1 MYRMSWNIRI
11 GDFRLRMVEKVSIKR
26 SVELLSDTATITL
39 PGTVFNKAINIEDK
53 IKVGDAVEIELGYND
68 DLKPEFKGYLKAIKT
83 DGGSLTLELEDDI
96 YLFRKSVKD
105 EEMKDASVKNIL
117 ANICSQVGGFSV
129 SCDYDFTYDKF
140 VINNATGYDVLKKI
154 QDEASPNI
162 YLKDKVLHVHPQYAE
177 IFGEAR
183 FDFSKNIERDGTDLK
198 YKSEDERKLLV
209 VVEGTDETGATVSVE
224 KGTTGGDKMT
234 LKLPGV
240 SSRSSLE
247 QKAQSVLDQKVY
259 TGYEGS
265 FQSWIIPYVDAGY
278 KVAITDPDYEIKN
291 GTYYVI
297 SVETTFSKD
306 GGVRK
311 ITLGKRLNR
320 KLKTEN

>member
-1 MYRMSWNIRI
+1 MYRMSWNIKI
-11 GDFRLRMVEKVSIKR
+11 GGYRLKMVEKVSVKR
-26 SVELLSDTATITL
+26 SVELLADTATVTL
-39 PGTVFNKAINIEDK
+39 PATVFNKTISIEDK

-68 DLKPEFKGYLKAIKT
+68 DLKTEFKGYLKSIKT

-105 EEMKDASVKNIL
+105 EEMKDASVKKIL
-117 ANICSQVGGFSV
+117 ENICSQVGGFSV

-183 FDFSKNIERDGTDLK
+183 YDFGKNIEREGTDLK
-198 YKSEDERKLLV
+198 YKSEDERKFLI

-240 SSRSSLE
+240 SSKSSLE
-247 QKAQSVLDQKVY
+247 QKAQSVLEQKVY

-265 FQSWIIPYVDAGY
+265 FQTWLVPYVDAGY
-278 KVAITDPDYEIKN
+278 KVAITDPDYEVKN

-311 ITLGKRLNR
+311 VTLGKRLN
-320 KLKTEN
+320 

>member
-1 MYRMSWNIRI
+1 MSWNIRI
-11 GDFRLRMVEKVSIKR
+11 GGFRLRMVEKVSIKR
-26 SVELLSDTATITL
+26 SVELLSDTAIITL

-183 FDFSKNIERDGTDLK
+183 YDFSRNIERDGTDLK

-247 QKAQSVLDQKVY
+247 QKAQSVLEQKVY

-265 FQSWIIPYVDAGY
+265 FQSWLIPYVDAGY
-278 KVAITDPDYEIKN
+278 KVAITDPDYEIKD

-306 GGVRK
+306 GGIRK
-311 ITLGKRLNR
+311 ITLGKRLN
-320 KLKTEN
+320 

>member
-1 MYRMSWNIRI
+1 MYRMSWNIKI
-11 GDFRLRMVEKVSIKR
+11 GGYRLKMVEKVSIKR
-26 SVELLSDTATITL
+26 SVELLADTATVTL
-39 PGTVFNKAINIEDK
+39 PATVFNKTISIEDK

-68 DLKPEFKGYLKAIKT
+68 DLKTEFKGYLKSIKT

-105 EEMKDASVKNIL
+105 EEMKDASVKKIL
-117 ANICSQVGGFSV
+117 ENICSQVGGFSV
-129 SCDYDFTYDKF
+129 SCDYDFSYDKF

-183 FDFSKNIERDGTDLK
+183 YDFGKNIEREGTDLK
-198 YKSEDERKLLV
+198 YKSEDERKFLI

-240 SSRSSLE
+240 SSKSSLE
-247 QKAQSVLDQKVY
+247 QKAQSVLEQKVY

-265 FQSWIIPYVDAGY
+265 FQTWLVPYVDAGY

-311 ITLGKRLNR
+311 VTLGKRIN
-320 KLKTEN
+320 

>member
-1 MYRMSWNIRI
+1 MSWNIRI
-11 GDFRLRMVEKVSIKR
+11 GGFRLRMVEKVSIKR

-53 IKVGDAVEIELGYND
+53 IKVGDDVEIKLGYND
-68 DLKPEFKGYLKAIKT
+68 NLKEEFKGYLKAIKT

-105 EEMKDASVKNIL
+105 EEMKNASVKSILENIS
-117 ANICSQVGGFSV
+117 SQVGGFSV
-129 SCDYDFTYDKF
+129 SCDYDFSYDKF

-183 FDFSKNIERDGTDLK
+183 FDFSRNIERDGTDLK

-240 SSRSSLE
+240 SSKSSLE

-265 FQSWIIPYVDAGY
+265 FQSWLIPYVDAGY
-278 KVAITDPDYEIKN
+278 KVSITDPDYEIKD

-297 SVETTFSKD
+297 SVETTFSQN

-311 ITLGKRLNR
+311 ITLGK
-320 KLKTEN
+320 KIS

>member
-1 MYRMSWNIRI
+1 MSWNIRI
-11 GDFRLRMVEKVSIKR
+11 GGFRLKMVEKVSIKR

-53 IKVGDAVEIELGYND
+53 IKVGDDVEIKLGYND
-68 DLKPEFKGYLKAIKT
+68 NLKEEFKGYLKAIKT

-105 EEMKDASVKNIL
+105 EEMKNASVKSIL
-117 ANICSQVGGFSV
+117 ENICSQVGGFSV
-129 SCDYDFTYDKF
+129 SCDYDFSYDKF
-140 VINNATGYDVLKKI
+140 VINNATCYDVLKKI

-183 FDFSKNIERDGTDLK
+183 YDFSRNIERDGTDLK

-247 QKAQSVLDQKVY
+247 QKAQSVLEQKVY

-265 FQSWIIPYVDAGY
+265 FQSWLVPYVDAGY

-311 ITLGKRLNR
+311 ITLGKRLN
-320 KLKTEN
+320 

>member
-1 MYRMSWNIRI
+1 MYRMSWNIKI
-11 GDFRLRMVEKVSIKR
+11 GGYRLKMVEKVSIKR
-26 SVELLSDTATITL
+26 SVELLADTATVTL
-39 PGTVFNKAINIEDK
+39 PATVFNKTISIEDK

-68 DLKPEFKGYLKAIKT
+68 DLKTEFKGYLKSIKT
-83 DGGSLTLELEDDI
+83 DGGSLTLELEDGI

-105 EEMKDASVKNIL
+105 EEMKDASVKKIL
-117 ANICSQVGGFSV
+117 ENICSQVGGFSV

-183 FDFSKNIERDGTDLK
+183 YDFGKNIEREGTDLK
-198 YKSEDERKLLV
+198 YKSEDERKFLI

-224 KGTTGGDKMT
+224 KGVTGGDKMT

-247 QKAQSVLDQKVY
+247 QKAQSVLEQKVY

-265 FQSWIIPYVDAGY
+265 FQTWLVPYVDAGY
-278 KVAITDPDYEIKN
+278 KVAITDPDYEVKN

-311 ITLGKRLNR
+311 VTLGKRLN
-320 KLKTEN
+320 

>member
-11 GDFRLRMVEKVSIKR
+11 GGFRLRMVEKVSIKR

-105 EEMKDASVKNIL
+105 EEMKNASVKSIL
-117 ANICSQVGGFSV
+117 ENICSQVGGFSV
-129 SCDYDFTYDKF
+129 SCDYDFSYDKF

-183 FDFSKNIERDGTDLK
+183 YDFSRNIERDGTDLK

-224 KGTTGGDKMT
+224 KGVTGGDKMT

-240 SSRSSLE
+240 SSKSSLE

-265 FQSWIIPYVDAGY
+265 FQSWLIPYVDAGY
-278 KVAITDPDYEIKN
+278 KVAITDPDYEIKD

-311 ITLGKRLNR
+311 ITLGK
-320 KLKTEN
+320 KIS

>member
-1 MYRMSWNIRI
+1 MSWNIRI
-11 GDFRLRMVEKVSIKR
+11 GGFRLRMVEKVSIKR

-68 DLKPEFKGYLKAIKT
+68 DLKPEFKGCLKAIKT

-105 EEMKDASVKNIL
+105 EEMKDASVKSIL
-117 ANICSQVGGFSV
+117 ENICSQVGGFSV

-162 YLKDKVLHVHPQYAE
+162 YLKDNTLHVHPMYSE

-247 QKAQSVLDQKVY
+247 QKAQSVLEQKVY

-265 FQSWIIPYVDAGY
+265 FQTWLVPYVDAGY
-278 KVAITDPDYEIKN
+278 KVRITDPDYEVKD

-311 ITLGKRLNR
+311 ITLGKRLN
-320 KLKTEN
+320 

>member
-1 MYRMSWNIRI
+1 MYRMSWNIKI
-11 GDFRLRMVEKVSIKR
+11 GGYRLKMVEKVSIKR
-26 SVELLSDTATITL
+26 SVELLADTATVTL
-39 PGTVFNKAINIEDK
+39 PATVFNKTISIEDK

-68 DLKPEFKGYLKAIKT
+68 DLKTEFKGYLKSIKT

-105 EEMKDASVKNIL
+105 EEMKDASVKKIL
-117 ANICSQVGGFSV
+117 ENICSQVGGFSV

-183 FDFSKNIERDGTDLK
+183 YDFGKNIEREGTDLK
-198 YKSEDERKLLV
+198 YKSEDERKFLI

-224 KGTTGGDKMT
+224 KGVTGGDKMT

-247 QKAQSVLDQKVY
+247 QKAQSVLEQKVY

-265 FQSWIIPYVDAGY
+265 FQTWLVPYVDAGY
-278 KVAITDPDYEIKN
+278 KVAITDPDYEVKN

-311 ITLGKRLNR
+311 VTLGKRLN
-320 KLKTEN
+320 

>member
-1 MYRMSWNIRI
+1 MYRMSWNIKI
-11 GDFRLRMVEKVSIKR
+11 GGYRLKMVEKVSIKR
-26 SVELLSDTATITL
+26 SVELLADTATVTL
-39 PGTVFNKAINIEDK
+39 PATVFNKTISIEDK

-68 DLKPEFKGYLKAIKT
+68 DLKTEFKGYLKAIKT

-105 EEMKDASVKNIL
+105 EEMKDASVKKIL
-117 ANICSQVGGFSV
+117 ENICSQVGGFSV
-129 SCDYDFTYDKF
+129 SCDYDFSYDKF

-183 FDFSKNIERDGTDLK
+183 YDFGKNIEREGTDLK
-198 YKSEDERKLLV
+198 YKSEDERKFLI

-240 SSRSSLE
+240 SSKSSLE
-247 QKAQSVLDQKVY
+247 QKAQSVLEQKVY

-265 FQSWIIPYVDAGY
+265 FQTWLVPYVDAGY

-311 ITLGKRLNR
+311 VTLGKRLN
-320 KLKTEN
+320 

>member
-1 MYRMSWNIRI
+1 MYKMSWDIKI
-11 GDFRLRMVEKVSIKR
+11 GGYRLKMVEKVSIKR
-26 SVELLSDTATITL
+26 SVELLADTATVTL
-39 PGTVFNKAINIEDK
+39 PATVFNKTISIEDK

-68 DLKPEFKGYLKAIKT
+68 DLKTEFKGYLKSIKT

-105 EEMKDASVKNIL
+105 EEMKDASVKKIL
-117 ANICSQVGGFSV
+117 ENICSQVGGFSV

-183 FDFSKNIERDGTDLK
+183 FDFSRNIERDGTDLK

-240 SSRSSLE
+240 SSKSSLE
-247 QKAQSVLDQKVY
+247 QKAQSVLEQKVY

-265 FQSWIIPYVDAGY
+265 FQTWLVPYVDAGY
-278 KVAITDPDYEIKN
+278 KVAITDPDYEVKN

-311 ITLGKRLNR
+311 VTLGKRLN
-320 KLKTEN
+320 

>member
-1 MYRMSWNIRI
+1 MYKMSWDIKI
-11 GDFRLRMVEKVSIKR
+11 GGYCLKMVEKVSVKR
-26 SVELLSDTATITL
+26 SVELLADTATVTL
-39 PGTVFNKAINIEDK
+39 PATVFNKTINIEDK
-53 IKVGDAVEIELGYND
+53 IKVGDEAEILLGYND
-68 DLKPEFKGYLKAIKT
+68 DLKTEFKGYLKSIKT
-83 DGGSLTLELEDDI
+83 DGGSLTLELEDGI

-105 EEMKDASVKNIL
+105 EEMKDADVKKIL
-117 ANICSQVGGFSV
+117 ENICSQVGGFSV

-183 FDFSKNIERDGTDLK
+183 YDFGKNIEREGTDLK
-198 YKSEDERKLLV
+198 YKSEDERKFLI

-240 SSRSSLE
+240 SSKSSLE
-247 QKAQSVLDQKVY
+247 QKAQSVLEQKVY

-265 FQSWIIPYVDAGY
+265 FQTWLVPYVDAGY
-278 KVAITDPDYEIKN
+278 KVAITDPDYEVKN

-311 ITLGKRLNR
+311 VTLGKRVD
-320 KLKTEN
+320 

>member
-1 MYRMSWNIRI
+1 MSWNIRI
-11 GDFRLRMVEKVSIKR
+11 GGFRLKMVEKVSIKR

-53 IKVGDAVEIELGYND
+53 IKVGDDVEIKLGYND
-68 DLKPEFKGYLKAIKT
+68 NLKEEFKGYLKAIKT

-105 EEMKDASVKNIL
+105 EEMKNASVKSIL
-117 ANICSQVGGFSV
+117 ENICSQVGGFSV
-129 SCDYDFTYDKF
+129 SCDYDFSYDKF

-183 FDFSKNIERDGTDLK
+183 YDFSRNIERDGTDLK

-240 SSRSSLE
+240 SSKSSLE

-265 FQSWIIPYVDAGY
+265 FQSWLIPYVDAGY
-278 KVAITDPDYEIKN
+278 KVSITDPDYEIKD

-311 ITLGKRLNR
+311 ITLGK
-320 KLKTEN
+320 KIS

>member
-1 MYRMSWNIRI
+1 MYKMSWDIKI
-11 GDFRLRMVEKVSIKR
+11 GGYRLKMVEKVSIKR
-26 SVELLSDTATITL
+26 SVELLADTATVTL
-39 PGTVFNKAINIEDK
+39 PATVFNKTISIEDK

-68 DLKPEFKGYLKAIKT
+68 DLKTEFKGYLKSIKT

-105 EEMKDASVKNIL
+105 EEMKDASVKKIL
-117 ANICSQVGGFSV
+117 ENICSQVGGFSV

-183 FDFSKNIERDGTDLK
+183 YDFSKNIEREGTDLK
-198 YKSEDERKLLV
+198 YKSEDERKFLI

-224 KGTTGGDKMT
+224 KGVTGGDKMT

-247 QKAQSVLDQKVY
+247 QKAQSVLEQKVY

-265 FQSWIIPYVDAGY
+265 FQTWLVPYVDAGY
-278 KVAITDPDYEIKN
+278 KVAITDPDYEVKN

-311 ITLGKRLNR
+311 ITLGKRLN
-320 KLKTEN
+320 

>member
-1 MYRMSWNIRI
+1 MSWNIRI
-11 GDFRLRMVEKVSIKR
+11 GGFRLKMVEKVSIKR

-39 PGTVFNKAINIEDK
+39 PGTVFNKAINIEGK
-53 IKVGDAVEIELGYND
+53 IKVGDDVEIELGYND
-68 DLKPEFKGYLKAIKT
+68 NLKEEFKGYLKAIKT

-105 EEMKDASVKNIL
+105 EEMKNASVKNIL

-129 SCDYDFTYDKF
+129 SCDYDFSYDKF

-183 FDFSKNIERDGTDLK
+183 YDFSRNIERDGTDLK

-240 SSRSSLE
+240 SSKSSLE
-247 QKAQSVLDQKVY
+247 QKAQSVLEQKVY

-265 FQSWIIPYVDAGY
+265 FQSWLVPYVDAGY

-311 ITLGKRLNR
+311 ITLGK
-320 KLKTEN
+320 KIS

>member
-1 MYRMSWNIRI
+1 MSWNIRI
-11 GDFRLRMVEKVSIKR
+11 GGFRLKMVEKVSIKR

-53 IKVGDAVEIELGYND
+53 IKVGDDVEIQLGYND
-68 DLKPEFKGYLKAIKT
+68 NLKEEFKGYLKAIKT

-105 EEMKDASVKNIL
+105 EEMKNASVKNIL

-129 SCDYDFTYDKF
+129 SCDYDFSYDKF

-162 YLKDKVLHVHPQYAE
+162 YIKDKVLHVHPQYAE

-183 FDFSKNIERDGTDLK
+183 YDFSRNIERDGTDLK

-240 SSRSSLE
+240 SSKSSLE

-265 FQSWIIPYVDAGY
+265 FQTWLVPYVDAGY
-278 KVAITDPDYEIKN
+278 KVRITDPDYEVKD
-291 GTYYVI
+291 GTYYVL

-311 ITLGKRLNR
+311 ITLGKRLN
-320 KLKTEN
+320 

>member
-1 MYRMSWNIRI
+1 MSWNIRI
-11 GDFRLRMVEKVSIKR
+11 GGFRLRMVEKVSIKR
-26 SVELLSDTATITL
+26 SVELLSDTAIITL

-53 IKVGDAVEIELGYND
+53 IKVGDDVEIKLGYND
-68 DLKPEFKGYLKAIKT
+68 NLKEEFKGYLKAIKT

-105 EEMKDASVKNIL
+105 EEIKDASVKSIL
-117 ANICSQVGGFSV
+117 ENICSQVGGFSV
-129 SCDYDFTYDKF
+129 SCDYDFSYDKF

-183 FDFSKNIERDGTDLK
+183 FDFSRNIERDGTDLK

-247 QKAQSVLDQKVY
+247 QKAQSVLEQKVY

-265 FQSWIIPYVDAGY
+265 FQSWLVPYVDAGY

-311 ITLGKRLNR
+311 ITLGKRLN
-320 KLKTEN
+320 

>member
-11 GDFRLRMVEKVSIKR
+11 GGFRLRMVEKVSIKR

-105 EEMKDASVKNIL
+105 EEMKNASVKSIL
-117 ANICSQVGGFSV
+117 ENICSQVGGFSV
-129 SCDYDFTYDKF
+129 SCDYDFSYDKF
-140 VINNATGYDVLKKI
+140 VINNATGYDVLNKI

-183 FDFSKNIERDGTDLK
+183 YDFSRNIERDGTNLK

-224 KGTTGGDKMT
+224 KGVTGGDKMT

-240 SSRSSLE
+240 SSKSSLE

-265 FQSWIIPYVDAGY
+265 FQSWLIPYVDAGY
-278 KVAITDPDYEIKN
+278 KVAITDPDYEIKD

-311 ITLGKRLNR
+311 ITLGK
-320 KLKTEN
+320 KIS

>member
-1 MYRMSWNIRI
+1 MSWNIRI
-11 GDFRLRMVEKVSIKR
+11 GGFRLRMVEKVSIKR

-53 IKVGDAVEIELGYND
+53 IKVGDDVEIKLGYND
-68 DLKPEFKGYLKAIKT
+68 SLKEEFKGYLKAIKT

-105 EEMKDASVKNIL
+105 EEMKNASVKSIL
-117 ANICSQVGGFSV
+117 ENICSQVGGFSV
-129 SCDYDFTYDKF
+129 SCDYDFSYDKF

-183 FDFSKNIERDGTDLK
+183 FDFSRNIERDGTDLK

-247 QKAQSVLDQKVY
+247 QKAQSVLEQKVY

-265 FQSWIIPYVDAGY
+265 FQSWLVPYVDAGY
-278 KVAITDPDYEIKN
+278 KVAITDPDYDIKN

-311 ITLGKRLNR
+311 ITLGK
-320 KLKTEN
+320 KIS

>member
-1 MYRMSWNIRI
+1 MYKMCWNIRI
-11 GDFRLRMVEKVSIKR
+11 GGFRLKMVEKVSIKR

-53 IKVGDAVEIELGYND
+53 IKVGDDVEIKLGYND
-68 DLKPEFKGYLKAIKT
+68 NLKEEFKGYLKAIKT

-105 EEMKDASVKNIL
+105 EEMKNASVKSIL
-117 ANICSQVGGFSV
+117 ENICSQVGGFSV
-129 SCDYDFTYDKF
+129 SCDYDFSYDKF

-183 FDFSKNIERDGTDLK
+183 FDFSRNIERDGTDLK

-240 SSRSSLE
+240 SSKSSLE

-265 FQSWIIPYVDAGY
+265 FQSWLIPYVDAGY
-278 KVAITDPDYEIKN
+278 KVSITDPDYEIKD

-311 ITLGKRLNR
+311 ITLGK
-320 KLKTEN
+320 KIS

>member
-1 MYRMSWNIRI
+1 MYKMCWNIRI
-11 GDFRLRMVEKVSIKR
+11 GGFRLRMVEKVSIKR

-105 EEMKDASVKNIL
+105 EEMKNASVKSIL
-117 ANICSQVGGFSV
+117 ENICSQVGGFSV
-129 SCDYDFTYDKF
+129 SCDYDFSYDKF
-140 VINNATGYDVLKKI
+140 VISNATGYDVLKKI

-183 FDFSKNIERDGTDLK
+183 YDFSRNIERDGTDLK

-240 SSRSSLE
+240 SSKSSLE

-265 FQSWIIPYVDAGY
+265 FQSWLIPYVDAGY
-278 KVAITDPDYEIKN
+278 KVSITDPDYEIKD

-297 SVETTFSKD
+297 SVETTFSQN

-311 ITLGKRLNR
+311 ITLGK
-320 KLKTEN
+320 KIS

>member
-1 MYRMSWNIRI
+1 MYKMCWNIRI
-11 GDFRLRMVEKVSIKR
+11 GGFRLRMVEKVSIKR

-183 FDFSKNIERDGTDLK
+183 FDFSRNIERDGTDLK

-247 QKAQSVLDQKVY
+247 QKAQSVLEQKVY

-265 FQSWIIPYVDAGY
+265 FQSWLVPYVDAGY

-311 ITLGKRLNR
+311 ITLGK
-320 KLKTEN
+320 KIS

>member
-105 EEMKDASVKNIL
+105 EEMKDASVKSIL
-117 ANICSQVGGFSV
+117 ENICSQVGGFSV

-183 FDFSKNIERDGTDLK
+183 YDFSRNIERDGTDLK

-311 ITLGKRLNR
+311 ITLGKRLN
-320 KLKTEN
+320 

>member
-1 MYRMSWNIRI
+1 MYKMSWNIRI
-11 GDFRLRMVEKVSIKR
+11 GGFRLKMVEKVSIKR

-68 DLKPEFKGYLKAIKT
+68 DLKPEFKGYLKGIKT

-105 EEMKDASVKNIL
+105 EEMKDASVKSIL
-117 ANICSQVGGFSV
+117 ENICSQVGGFSV

-183 FDFSKNIERDGTDLK
+183 FDFSRNIERDGTDLK

-247 QKAQSVLDQKVY
+247 QKAQSVLEQKVY

-265 FQSWIIPYVDAGY
+265 FQSWLIPYVDAGY
-278 KVAITDPDYEIKN
+278 KVSITDPDYEIKD

-311 ITLGKRLNR
+311 ITLGKHLN
-320 KLKTEN
+320 

>member
-1 MYRMSWNIRI
+1 MCWNIRI
-11 GDFRLRMVEKVSIKR
+11 GGFRLKMVEKVSIKR

-53 IKVGDAVEIELGYND
+53 IKVGDAVEIELGYNN

-105 EEMKDASVKNIL
+105 EEMKNASVKNIL

-183 FDFSKNIERDGTDLK
+183 FDFSRNIERDGTDLK

-240 SSRSSLE
+240 SSKSSLE

-265 FQSWIIPYVDAGY
+265 FQSWLIPYVDAGY
-278 KVAITDPDYEIKN
+278 KVSITDPDYEIKD

-311 ITLGKRLNR
+311 ITLGK
-320 KLKTEN
+320 KIS

>member
-1 MYRMSWNIRI
+1 MSWNIRI
-11 GDFRLRMVEKVSIKR
+11 GGFRLKMVEKVSIKR

-53 IKVGDAVEIELGYND
+53 IKVGDDVEIKLGYND
-68 DLKPEFKGYLKAIKT
+68 NLKEEFKGYLKAIKT

-105 EEMKDASVKNIL
+105 EEMKNASVKSIL
-117 ANICSQVGGFSV
+117 ENICSQVGGFSV
-129 SCDYDFTYDKF
+129 SCDYDFSYDKF

-183 FDFSKNIERDGTDLK
+183 YDFSRNIERDGTDLK

-240 SSRSSLE
+240 SSKSSLE

-265 FQSWIIPYVDAGY
+265 FQSWLIPYVDAGY
-278 KVAITDPDYEIKN
+278 KVSITDPDYEIKD

-297 SVETTFSKD
+297 SVETTFSQN

-311 ITLGKRLNR
+311 ITLGK
-320 KLKTEN
+320 KIS

>member
-1 MYRMSWNIRI
+1 MYKMSWDIRI
-11 GDFRLRMVEKVSIKR
+11 GGYRLKMVEKVSVRR
-26 SVELLSDTATITL
+26 SVELLADTATITL
-39 PGTVFNKAINIEDK
+39 PATVFNKAINIEDK
-53 IKVGDAVEIELGYND
+53 IKAGDAVEIQLGYNGSP
-68 DLKPEFKGYLKAIKT
+68 KTEFKGYLKAIKT

-105 EEMKDASVKNIL
+105 EEMKNANVKSIL
-117 ANICSQVGGFSV
+117 SNICSQVGGFSV

-140 VINNATGYDVLKKI
+140 VINNATAYDVLKKI

-162 YLKDKVLHVHPQYAE
+162 YLKDNVLHVHPMYSE

-183 FDFSKNIERDGTDLK
+183 YDFSKNIEREGTDLK

-209 VVEGTDETGATVSVE
+209 VVEGSNEKGETVSVE
-224 KGTTGGDKMT
+224 AGTTGGDKMT
-234 LKLPGV
+234 VKLPGV
-240 SSRSSLE
+240 STKSSLE
-247 QKAQSVLDQKVY
+247 SKAKAVLEQKVY

-265 FQSWIIPYVDAGY
+265 FQTWLIPYIDAGY
-278 KVAITDPDYEIKN
+278 KARITDPDYEIKD
-291 GTYYVI
+291 GTYYVL

-311 ITLGKRLNR
+311 ITLGKRLN
-320 KLKTEN
+320 

>member
-1 MYRMSWNIRI
+1 MSWNIRI
-11 GDFRLRMVEKVSIKR
+11 GGFRLKMVEKVSIKR

-53 IKVGDAVEIELGYND
+53 IKVGDDVEIKLGYND
-68 DLKPEFKGYLKAIKT
+68 NLKEEFKGYLKAIKT

-105 EEMKDASVKNIL
+105 EEMKNASVKSIL
-117 ANICSQVGGFSV
+117 ENICSQVGGFSV

-183 FDFSKNIERDGTDLK
+183 YDFSRNIERDGTDLK

-240 SSRSSLE
+240 SSKSSLE

-265 FQSWIIPYVDAGY
+265 FQSWLVPYVDAGY
-278 KVAITDPDYEIKN
+278 KVAITDPDYDIKN

-311 ITLGKRLNR
+311 ITLGK
-320 KLKTEN
+320 KIS

>member
-1 MYRMSWNIRI
+1 MSWNIRI
-11 GDFRLRMVEKVSIKR
+11 GGFRLRMVEKVSIKR

-183 FDFSKNIERDGTDLK
+183 FDFSRNIERDGTDLK

-247 QKAQSVLDQKVY
+247 QKAQSVLEQKVY

-265 FQSWIIPYVDAGY
+265 FQSWLVPYVDAGY
-278 KVAITDPDYEIKN
+278 KVALTDPDYEIKN

-311 ITLGKRLNR
+311 ITLGK
-320 KLKTEN
+320 KIS

>member
-1 MYRMSWNIRI
+1 MYKMSWDIRI
-11 GDFRLRMVEKVSIKR
+11 GGYRLKMVEKVSVKR
-26 SVELLSDTATITL
+26 SVELLADTATITL
-39 PGTVFNKAINIEDK
+39 PATVFNKAINIEDK
-53 IKVGDAVEIELGYND
+53 IKVGDAVEIKLGYND
-68 DLKPEFKGYLKAIKT
+68 DLKTEFKGYLKAIKT

-140 VINNATGYDVLKKI
+140 VINNATAYDVLKKI

-162 YLKDKVLHVHPQYAE
+162 YLKDSTLHIHPMYSE

-183 FDFSKNIERDGTDLK
+183 FDFSRNIEREGTDLK

-209 VVEGTDETGATVSVE
+209 VVEGSNEKGETVSVE
-224 KGTTGGDKMT
+224 AGTTGGDKMT
-234 LKLPGV
+234 FKMPGV
-240 SSRSSLE
+240 STKASLE
-247 QKAQSVLDQKVY
+247 SKAKAVLDQKVY

-265 FQSWIIPYVDAGY
+265 FQTWLIPYVDAGY
-278 KVAITDPDYEIKN
+278 KVKITDPDYEIKD

-311 ITLGKRLNR
+311 ITLGKRLN
-320 KLKTEN
+320 

>member
-1 MYRMSWNIRI
+1 
-11 GDFRLRMVEKVSIKR
+11 MVEKVSIKR

-53 IKVGDAVEIELGYND
+53 IKVGDDVEIKLGYND
-68 DLKPEFKGYLKAIKT
+68 NLKEEFKGYLKAIKT

-96 YLFRKSVKD
+96 YFFRKSVKD
-105 EEMKDASVKNIL
+105 EEMKNASVKSIL
-117 ANICSQVGGFSV
+117 ENICSQVGGFSV
-129 SCDYDFTYDKF
+129 SCDYDFSYDKF

-183 FDFSKNIERDGTDLK
+183 YDFSRNIERDGTDLK

-240 SSRSSLE
+240 SSKSSLE

-265 FQSWIIPYVDAGY
+265 FQSWLIPYVDAGY
-278 KVAITDPDYEIKN
+278 KVSITDPDYEIKD

-297 SVETTFSKD
+297 SVETTFSQN

-311 ITLGKRLNR
+311 ITLGK
-320 KLKTEN
+320 KIS

>member
-1 MYRMSWNIRI
+1 MYKMCWNIRI
-11 GDFRLRMVEKVSIKR
+11 GGFRLRMVEKVSIKR

-105 EEMKDASVKNIL
+105 EEMKNASVKSIL
-117 ANICSQVGGFSV
+117 ENICSQVGGFSV
-129 SCDYDFTYDKF
+129 SCDYDFSYDKF

-183 FDFSKNIERDGTDLK
+183 FDFSRNIERDGTDLK

-240 SSRSSLE
+240 SSKSSLE

-265 FQSWIIPYVDAGY
+265 FQSWLIPYVDAGY
-278 KVAITDPDYEIKN
+278 KVSITDPDYEIKD

-297 SVETTFSKD
+297 SVETTFSQN

-311 ITLGKRLNR
+311 ITLGK
-320 KLKTEN
+320 KIS

>member
-1 MYRMSWNIRI
+1 MSWNIRI
-11 GDFRLRMVEKVSIKR
+11 GGFRLRMVEKVSIKR

-53 IKVGDAVEIELGYND
+53 IKVGDDVEIKLGYND
-68 DLKPEFKGYLKAIKT
+68 NLKEEFKGYLKAIKT

-105 EEMKDASVKNIL
+105 EEMKNASVKSIL
-117 ANICSQVGGFSV
+117 ENICSQVGGFSV
-129 SCDYDFTYDKF
+129 SCDYDFSYDKF

-183 FDFSKNIERDGTDLK
+183 YDFSRNIERDGTDLK

-224 KGTTGGDKMT
+224 KGVTGGDKMT

-247 QKAQSVLDQKVY
+247 QKAQSVLEQKVY

-265 FQSWIIPYVDAGY
+265 FQSWLVPYVDAGY
-278 KVAITDPDYEIKN
+278 KVSITDPDYEIKD

-297 SVETTFSKD
+297 SVETAFSKD

-311 ITLGKRLNR
+311 ITLGK
-320 KLKTEN
+320 KIS

>member
-1 MYRMSWNIRI
+1 MYKMSWDIKI
-11 GDFRLRMVEKVSIKR
+11 GGYRLKMVEKVSIKR
-26 SVELLSDTATITL
+26 SVELLADTATVTL
-39 PGTVFNKAINIEDK
+39 PATVFNKTISIEDK

-68 DLKPEFKGYLKAIKT
+68 DLKTEFKGYLKSIKT

-105 EEMKDASVKNIL
+105 EEMKDASVKKIL
-117 ANICSQVGGFSV
+117 ENICSQVGGFSV
-129 SCDYDFTYDKF
+129 SCDYDFSYDKF

-183 FDFSKNIERDGTDLK
+183 YDFSKNIEREGTDLK
-198 YKSEDERKLLV
+198 YKSEDERKFLI

-224 KGTTGGDKMT
+224 KGVTGGDKMT

-247 QKAQSVLDQKVY
+247 QKAQSVLEQKVY

-265 FQSWIIPYVDAGY
+265 FQTWLVPYVDAGY
-278 KVAITDPDYEIKN
+278 KVAITDPDYEVKN

-311 ITLGKRLNR
+311 VTLGKRVD
-320 KLKTEN
+320 

>member
-1 MYRMSWNIRI
+1 MSWNIRI
-11 GDFRLRMVEKVSIKR
+11 GGFRLKMVEKVSIKR

-53 IKVGDAVEIELGYND
+53 IKVGDDVEIQLGYND
-68 DLKPEFKGYLKAIKT
+68 NLKEEFKGYLKAIKT

-105 EEMKDASVKNIL
+105 EEMKNASVKSIL
-117 ANICSQVGGFSV
+117 ENICSQVGGFSV
-129 SCDYDFTYDKF
+129 SCDYDFSYDKF

-183 FDFSKNIERDGTDLK
+183 FDFSRNIERDGTDLK

-209 VVEGTDETGATVSVE
+209 VVESTDETGATVSVE

-240 SSRSSLE
+240 SSKSSLE

-265 FQSWIIPYVDAGY
+265 FQSWLIPYVDAGY
-278 KVAITDPDYEIKN
+278 KVSITDPDYEIKD

-311 ITLGKRLNR
+311 ITLGK
-320 KLKTEN
+320 KIS

>member
-1 MYRMSWNIRI
+1 MYKMSWDIKI
-11 GDFRLRMVEKVSIKR
+11 GGYRLKMVEKVSIKR
-26 SVELLSDTATITL
+26 SVELLADTATVTL
-39 PGTVFNKAINIEDK
+39 PATVFNKTISIEDK

-68 DLKPEFKGYLKAIKT
+68 DLKTEFKGYLKSIKT

-105 EEMKDASVKNIL
+105 EEMKDANVKKIL
-117 ANICSQVGGFSV
+117 ENICSQVGGFSV

-183 FDFSKNIERDGTDLK
+183 YDFSKNIEREGTDLK
-198 YKSEDERKLLV
+198 YKSEDERKFLI

-224 KGTTGGDKMT
+224 KGVTGGDKMT

-247 QKAQSVLDQKVY
+247 QKAQSVLEQKVY

-265 FQSWIIPYVDAGY
+265 FQTWLVPYVDAGY
-278 KVAITDPDYEIKN
+278 KVAITDPDYEVKN

-311 ITLGKRLNR
+311 VTLGKRVD
-320 KLKTEN
+320 

>member
-1 MYRMSWNIRI
+1 MSWNIRI
-11 GDFRLRMVEKVSIKR
+11 GGFRLRMVEKVSIKR

-117 ANICSQVGGFSV
+117 TNICSQVGGFSV

-183 FDFSKNIERDGTDLK
+183 FDFSRNIERDGTDLK
-198 YKSEDERKLLV
+198 YKSEDERKFLV

-247 QKAQSVLDQKVY
+247 QKAQSVLEQKVY

-265 FQSWIIPYVDAGY
+265 FQSWLVPYVDAGY

-311 ITLGKRLNR
+311 ITLGKRLN
-320 KLKTEN
+320 

>member
-311 ITLGKRLNR
+311 ITLGKRLN
-320 KLKTEN
+320 